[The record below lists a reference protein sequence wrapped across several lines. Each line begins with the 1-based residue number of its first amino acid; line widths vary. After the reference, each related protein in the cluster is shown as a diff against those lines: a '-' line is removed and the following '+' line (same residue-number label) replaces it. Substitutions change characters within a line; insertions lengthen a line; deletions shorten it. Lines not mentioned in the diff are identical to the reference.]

1 MNYKKESKT
10 WLEAKFKI
18 KDNEKKEY
26 LSETKDYTKRLA
38 TKKKTKEEAI
48 SEIQKWKK
56 DTINKTIE
64 KEGSRVCKVIDP
76 YFCIFLDW
84 IPTI

>member
-1 MNYKKESKT
+1 MDYKKESKT

-38 TKKKTKEEAI
+38 PKRKQKKQSVKFK
-48 SEIQKWKK
+48 SGKK
-56 DTINKTIE
+56 MLLAKPL
-64 KEGSRVCKVIDP
+64 KKV
-76 YFCIFLDW
+76 
-84 IPTI
+84 

>member
-26 LSETKDYTKRLA
+26 LSETKDCTKRLA
-38 TKKKTKEEAI
+38 TKRKQKKKQSVKFKSGKKILLTKPL
-48 SEIQKWKK
+48 KK
-56 DTINKTIE
+56 
-64 KEGSRVCKVIDP
+64 KV
-76 YFCIFLDW
+76 
-84 IPTI
+84 